1 MASFGAMSFTL
12 SKHQGSLNRSRT
24 VQQNNELMEA
34 LSPSQSDQSLNL
46 VIGSRSIIPTIQAAT
61 ELIQFTFSR
70 DDPESTSTQATPG
83 AHTTQTRLKH
93 LKALIKQSEL
103 HRIPVRNSTND
114 TWIDTTPKGICSNCY
129 AITFTSFSARLS
141 LTQVMERGP
150 ELASR
155 NPS

>member
-12 SKHQGSLNRSRT
+12 SKHQRSLNRSRT

-34 LSPSQSDQSLNL
+34 LSPSQSDKGLNL

-61 ELIQFTFSR
+61 ESIQFTFSR

-93 LKALIKQSEL
+93 LKA
-103 HRIPVRNSTND
+103 
-114 TWIDTTPKGICSNCY
+114 
-129 AITFTSFSARLS
+129 
-141 LTQVMERGP
+141 
-150 ELASR
+150 
-155 NPS
+155 

>member
-34 LSPSQSDQSLNL
+34 LSPSQSDKGLNL

-61 ELIQFTFSR
+61 ESIQFTFSR

-83 AHTTQTRLKH
+83 AHTTQTRLRH
-93 LKALIKQSEL
+93 LKA
-103 HRIPVRNSTND
+103 
-114 TWIDTTPKGICSNCY
+114 
-129 AITFTSFSARLS
+129 
-141 LTQVMERGP
+141 
-150 ELASR
+150 
-155 NPS
+155 

>member
-34 LSPSQSDQSLNL
+34 LSPSQSYQSLNL
-46 VIGSRSIIPTIQAAT
+46 EIGSRSIIPTIQAAT

-93 LKALIKQSEL
+93 LKA
-103 HRIPVRNSTND
+103 
-114 TWIDTTPKGICSNCY
+114 
-129 AITFTSFSARLS
+129 
-141 LTQVMERGP
+141 
-150 ELASR
+150 
-155 NPS
+155 

>member
-61 ELIQFTFSR
+61 ELINS
-70 DDPESTSTQATPG
+70 PSAVMTQKAPQLKPRPVHTP
-83 AHTTQTRLKH
+83 
-93 LKALIKQSEL
+93 
-103 HRIPVRNSTND
+103 
-114 TWIDTTPKGICSNCY
+114 PKR
-129 AITFTSFSARLS
+129 A
-141 LTQVMERGP
+141 
-150 ELASR
+150 
-155 NPS
+155 

>member
-34 LSPSQSDQSLNL
+34 LSPSQSDQGLNL

-61 ELIQFTFSR
+61 ESIQFTWEILLPKLIQRRHISASR

-93 LKALIKQSEL
+93 LKA
-103 HRIPVRNSTND
+103 
-114 TWIDTTPKGICSNCY
+114 
-129 AITFTSFSARLS
+129 
-141 LTQVMERGP
+141 
-150 ELASR
+150 
-155 NPS
+155 

>member
-61 ELIQFTFSR
+61 ESINS
-70 DDPESTSTQATPG
+70 PSAVMTQKAPQLKPRPVHTP
-83 AHTTQTRLKH
+83 
-93 LKALIKQSEL
+93 
-103 HRIPVRNSTND
+103 
-114 TWIDTTPKGICSNCY
+114 PKR
-129 AITFTSFSARLS
+129 A
-141 LTQVMERGP
+141 
-150 ELASR
+150 
-155 NPS
+155 

>member
-34 LSPSQSDQSLNL
+34 LSPSQSDKGLNL

-61 ELIQFTFSR
+61 ELFQFTFRR

-83 AHTTQTRLKH
+83 AHTTQTRLRH
-93 LKALIKQSEL
+93 LKGLNQA
-103 HRIPVRNSTND
+103 T
-114 TWIDTTPKGICSNCY
+114 
-129 AITFTSFSARLS
+129 
-141 LTQVMERGP
+141 
-150 ELASR
+150 
-155 NPS
+155 

>member
-34 LSPSQSDQSLNL
+34 LSPIQSDQCLNL

-61 ELIQFTFSR
+61 ESNQFTFSC
-70 DDPESTSTQATPG
+70 DDPESTTTQATPG

-93 LKALIKQSEL
+93 LKARINQSEL
-103 HRIPVRNSTND
+103 HRIPV
-114 TWIDTTPKGICSNCY
+114 
-129 AITFTSFSARLS
+129 L
-141 LTQVMERGP
+141 
-150 ELASR
+150 
-155 NPS
+155 

>member
-34 LSPSQSDQSLNL
+34 LSPSQSDKSLNL

-61 ELIQFTFSR
+61 ESIQFTFSR

-93 LKALIKQSEL
+93 LKGLNQPIGAEQISCSVTA
-103 HRIPVRNSTND
+103 R
-114 TWIDTTPKGICSNCY
+114 TTR
-129 AITFTSFSARLS
+129 RLTPP
-141 LTQVMERGP
+141 L
-150 ELASR
+150 
-155 NPS
+155 